1 MASDG
6 TTYNVGDEW
15 MPTPFNLCR
24 CVAPLSIQCTLIFR
38 CADKHGNTKNPGD
51 QWLQSPTISCTCNQ
65 GNLVACTTLKQPVCT
80 DGNGNFRKDKEM
92 WTNGSCVHCTCIL
105 GSINCTGYHV
115 NITHGLYSVNSYP
128 TCEGCEVMSRT
139 QGALSSCRGE
149 LKKLSYLTCIIM
161 IYDWSGSFLRFHDHV

>member
-1 MASDG
+1 
-6 TTYNVGDEW
+6 

-38 CADKHGNTKNPGD
+38 CADNHGNTKNPGD
-51 QWLQSPTISCTCNQ
+51 QWLQSPTISCTCKQ
-65 GNLVACTTLKQPVCT
+65 GNLVACTTIKQPVCM
-80 DGNGNFRKDKEM
+80 DGSGNFRKDKET

-161 IYDWSGSFLRFHDHV
+161 IYDWSDSFLRFHDHV